1 MLWWVV
7 QGIHQALVCAG
18 HNVASQCSLEIFKFL
33 DSVPLSTLTA
43 WIKSMKT
50 EKRLFF
56 FAVPQWA
63 ILYTT
68 WALLVC
74 LLLK

>member
-7 QGIHQALVCAG
+7 QGIHQALACAG

-43 WIKSMKT
+43 WIKSMNT
-50 EKRLFF
+50 EKGHFSC
-56 FAVPQWA
+56 
-63 ILYTT
+63 YTSVGH
-68 WALLVC
+68 LVHH
-74 LLLK
+74 LGTASLSPT